1 MIRNIALGFF
11 ALLFFTFFY
20 LNNQNEWFMM
30 NETVGMM
37 HLVALAIIGFS
48 LSLTLIFHRSRL
60 FFVLLLLT
68 GFSLLAEL
76 FEYLRHTQESL
87 SYRGSVGVLFDLY
100 ILTFIPALIMLMSA
114 LKDRGVV
121 TTIGWLRFLAVL
133 LLWVLFVYILMAEV
147 HLLEWVKA
155 QSFLPFSFFGWH
167 DIEMAILLISLIF
180 FIIRAVVRPLRTE
193 YIYLVTYIGVILAV
207 TLPKTLDHF
216 IIMTTF
222 IALIVL
228 IDIISRS
235 YYMAYIDELTEL
247 KGRRAMNEA
256 LVRLGGQYTL
266 VMGDID
272 HFKNFNDTYGHD
284 IGDEVLKLVAT
295 ELMKVKGGGE
305 AYRWGGEEFVLLF
318 ANKNAEQVLEYVEKV
333 RIGIEK
339 HPFCL
344 RDKHRPDVKPKA
356 IKKRLVSPETVH
368 ITMSFGVADKL
379 KEDLGPDDVMK
390 RADKKLYVAKKAGR
404 NCVKH

>member
-1 MIRNIALGFF
+1 MRNIALGFF
-11 ALLFFTFFY
+11 ALLFFIFFY
-20 LNNQNEWFMM
+20 LNNLHEWFMM
-30 NETVGMM
+30 HETIGVM

-48 LSLTLIFHRSRL
+48 LSLTLVFHRSRL
-60 FFVLLLLT
+60 FFVLLLLA
-68 GFSLLAEL
+68 GFSFLAEL

-87 SYRGSVGVLFDLY
+87 SYGRSVGVVFDLY
-100 ILTFIPALIMLMSA
+100 ILTFIPALIIVISS

-121 TTIGWLRFLAVL
+121 TTIGWLRFLAL
-133 LLWVLFVYILMAEV
+133 AILWLGFVYILMAEV
-147 HLLEWVKA
+147 KFLEWMKA

-167 DIEMAILLISLIF
+167 DIQMLILLISLSF
-180 FIIRAVVRPLRTE
+180 FIARAIIKPFRTE
-193 YIYLVTYIGVILAV
+193 YIYLVTYIGVILVV

-216 IIMTTF
+216 IIMTTL
-222 IALIVL
+222 IALIVI

-235 YYMAYIDELTEL
+235 YYMAYIDELTDL

-318 ANKNAEQVLEYVEKV
+318 ANKETSQVLEFVEKV
-333 RIGIEK
+333 RVGIEK

-344 RDKHRPDVKPKA
+344 RNKHRPDIKPKKV
-356 IKKRLVSPETVH
+356 KKRLVSPEMVH
-368 ITMSFGVADKL
+368 ITMSFGVAEKL
-379 KEDLGPDDVMK
+379 KEDLGPEDVMK